1 MKLERIS
8 TPKHG
13 IYFHQEPGPR
23 GLGWWQYYKA
33 VDHVWYWHGIPVWW
47 VMRRRDRPMH
57 EFLRKIFA

>member
-13 IYFHQEPGPR
+13 MYFHQEPGPR

-47 VMRRRDRPMH
+47 AMRRRDRPMH
-57 EFLRKIFA
+57 EFIRKICA